1 MISKEASKPG
11 RLVKKKTQ
19 WAGRKPDYSPEAA
32 LRVAI
37 LLRSKKKG
45 GRRDE

>member
-11 RLVKKKTQ
+11 RLVKKKTKC
-19 WAGRKPDYSPEAA
+19 AGMKPDYSPEAA